1 MTEPFVPA
9 NTDLRNFDYMPLKVA
24 QLRDSDLAA
33 VATDAEF
40 RAAVMLWCASWHQ
53 VPASS
58 LPNDERLLCRLAG
71 LGRDIRTWKEI
82 RTVALKGF
90 VTCTDGRL
98 YHPLIADLAIV
109 AAQKQRRNA
118 ERTRNATEARKA
130 RNEQRDDA
138 KEPNVT
144 MPENE
149 RDDNVTRTIPAA
161 KPHVT
166 STKGKGEGIEKGKGE
181 EERGAAATD
190 EWAVLEKKLRKAA
203 GWEHESHPNLSV
215 VGPIVE
221 LIATGSSLELDV
233 LPVVKATASRANGR
247 SSWKY
252 FIPGIRDATKT
263 RLGIRAQALSPA
275 EEAQWVERLDFG
287 RKNSQW
293 GPTWGPMPGQAGC
306 AVPWS
311 MLKPGDGQGWTEWK
325 QSA

>member
-9 NTDLRNFDYMPLKVA
+9 DTDLRNFDYMPLKVA

-90 VTCTDGRL
+90 IACTDGRL
-98 YHPLIADLAIV
+98 YHPLIADLALV

-118 ERTRNATEARKA
+118 ERTRNATEARKQ
-130 RNEQRDDA
+130 RNGQRYDA
-138 KEPNVT
+138 NKPDVT
-144 MPENE
+144 INQSK
-149 RDDNVTRTIPAA
+149 RDVDVTNFNNNDLAND
-161 KPHVT
+161 T
-166 STKGKGEGIEKGKGE
+166 STKGKGEGKRKGKGE

-190 EWAVLEKKLRKAA
+190 EWAVLEQKLRKAA
-203 GWEHESHPNLSV
+203 GWERESHPNLSI

-221 LIATGSSLELDV
+221 LIATGSSLELDI
-233 LPVVKATASRANGR
+233 LPVVKASASRANGR
-247 SSWKY
+247 TSWKY

-263 RLGIRAQALSPA
+263 RLGIRASAVAPA
-275 EEAQWVERLDFG
+275 EEAQWLERLDFG
-287 RKNSQW
+287 RKNSLW
-293 GPTWGPMPGQAGC
+293 GPTWGPMPGQSGC
-306 AVPWS
+306 GVPPA
-311 MLKPGDGQGWTEWK
+311 MLKPDDGQGWTEWK